1 MRRLILG
8 FVSFGLLAG
17 ALGATALPVA
27 ASTSRPTIVGIA
39 STTPGFETLTAAVVC
54 TGLAPALSGS
64 QQLTVF
70 APTNSA
76 FAKLGLN
83 AGNVCAALPKATLTN
98 ILLYHVTPGSRFAS
112 SLLPDEGERTTV
124 RTLLSGQTFKINSTG
139 RIRTSSGGTSQI
151 VATDIRASNGVIH
164 VVDSVLIPGVAK
176 GDGDGDDNEGD
187 QQGEH

>member
-39 STTPGFETLTAAVVC
+39 STTPGFETLTAAVAC

-64 QQLTVF
+64 QKLTVF

-76 FAKLGLN
+76 FAKLGLD
-83 AGNVCAALPKATLTN
+83 AGNVCTLPKATLTN

-164 VVDSVLIPGVAK
+164 VVDTVLLPGAPK
-176 GDGDGDDNEGD
+176 GDGDDNEGD